1 MNRERIVIDVT
12 TNMDDDAPPYKMTDG
27 NVVAYGDSYV
37 ETLRILTG
45 KMISERRKKN
55 RNAIAKLMK
64 EFNFKN

>member
-1 MNRERIVIDVT
+1 MNRERIIIDVI
-12 TNMDDDAPPYKMTDG
+12 TNIDDDAPPYEMTDG
-27 NVVAYGDSYV
+27 NVVAYGDSYIQ
-37 ETLRILTG
+37 TLRNLTS